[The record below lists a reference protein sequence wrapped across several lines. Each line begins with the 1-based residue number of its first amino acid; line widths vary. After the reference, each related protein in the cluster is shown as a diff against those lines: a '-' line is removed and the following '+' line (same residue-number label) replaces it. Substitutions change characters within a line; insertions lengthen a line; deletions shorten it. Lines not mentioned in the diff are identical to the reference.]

1 MSELEME
8 NDKLRA
14 TLNGQPG
21 YLELEKEIDLLRGC
35 LAEQK
40 SASEWRNIYKLLEV
54 KTLKLQRQN
63 LELRAGLERVKEMYA
78 LLWLEKHGHLD
89 RLRKDLAEAKDNSK

>member
-21 YLELEKEIDLLRGC
+21 YLELEKEIDRLRDC

-40 SASEWRNIYKLLEV
+40 SAAEWRKMYQLLEE
-54 KTLKLQRQN
+54 KALKLQRRN
-63 LELRAGLERVKEMYA
+63 FELIAEMEGV
-78 LLWLEKHGHLD
+78 EKMYVL
-89 RLRKDLAEAKDNSK
+89 RLRKDLIEAKENPNDGD

>member
-14 TLNGQPG
+14 TLNGQPS
-21 YLELEKEIDLLRGC
+21 YLELEKEIDRLRDC

-40 SASEWRNIYKLLEV
+40 SAAEWRKMYQLLEE
-54 KTLKLQRQN
+54 KALKLQRRN
-63 LELRAGLERVKEMYA
+63 FELIAEMEGV
-78 LLWLEKHGHLD
+78 EKMYVL
-89 RLRKDLAEAKDNSK
+89 RLRKDLIEAKENPNDGD